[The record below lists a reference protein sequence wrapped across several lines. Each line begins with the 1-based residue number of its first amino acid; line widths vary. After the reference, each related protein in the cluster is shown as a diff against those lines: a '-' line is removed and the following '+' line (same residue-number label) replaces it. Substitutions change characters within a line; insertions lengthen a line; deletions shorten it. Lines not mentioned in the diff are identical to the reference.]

1 MLSTFD
7 TRFFATLAE
16 VAAATLDPHDSYIEI
31 ARKAA
36 ETGDPEDL
44 RAARRALDALP
55 AERRD
60 RLMAETHRRLAT
72 DLSAIWSQL
81 PGAPTGSR
89 MN

>member
-1 MLSTFD
+1 MLSNFD

-16 VAAATLDPHDSYIEI
+16 VAAHTLDPQDSYIEI

-36 ETGDPEDL
+36 ETDNPEDL
-44 RAARRALDALP
+44 RAARQALDALP

-72 DLSAIWSQL
+72 DLLAVWDQL
-81 PGAPTGSR
+81 PGAPAGSR

>member
-1 MLSTFD
+1 MFSTFD
-7 TRFFATLAE
+7 TRFFAALAE
-16 VAAATLDPHDSYIEI
+16 VAARTLDPQDSYVETV
-31 ARKAA
+31 RKAA

-55 AERRD
+55 AEQRD

-72 DLSAIWSQL
+72 DLSMIWDQL
-81 PGAPTGSR
+81 PGAPTRSR